1 MMCLNP
7 KFDSGHNLTFFAIG
21 PWAIYYSWYGQIGK
35 YFYFSNRTLMTPFER
50 YFSKLSENHKIVDI
64 GYTEDPMSK
73 ILGFSE
79 SLERDLSNDVLK
91 SKIYMGP

>member
-1 MMCLNP
+1 M
-7 KFDSGHNLTFFAIG
+7 SFFGLG
-21 PWAIYYSWYGQIGK
+21 PWAIYYSWYRQIGK
-35 YFYFSNRTLMTPFER
+35 YFVSEILMTPFER

-79 SLERDLSNDVLK
+79 SLERDLSNDVLQ
-91 SKIYMGP
+91 SKFFSGP

>member
-1 MMCLNP
+1 MMCCNP
-7 KFDSGHNLTFFAIG
+7 KFIRGPNLSFFGLG
-21 PWAIYYSWYGQIGK
+21 PWAIYCPWYRQIGK
-35 YFYFSNRTLMTPFER
+35 YFLSEILMTPFER

-79 SLERDLSNDVLK
+79 SLERNDVLQ
-91 SKIYMGP
+91 SKILSEP

>member
-1 MMCLNP
+1 MMCCNP
-7 KFDSGHNLTFFAIG
+7 HFFGALICHFSALDHGLFIIHGIAKLANTFI
-21 PWAIYYSWYGQIGK
+21 SQIW
-35 YFYFSNRTLMTPFER
+35 TLMTPFER

-79 SLERDLSNDVLK
+79 SLERDLWNGVLQ
-91 SKIYMGP
+91 SKFFSGP